1 MALNR
6 TVIVGNLKTIS
17 WLLAIMGIA
26 LILSY
31 ILPIN
36 NLGIKPRSVAGL
48 FGILFAPFL
57 HSGFSHL
64 IGNAFVFFVLGT
76 LLLHLEGSRAIL
88 IMISVVLISGAGTWL
103 IGGANTVHIG
113 ASGLIYG
120 MIGYLLSYGVFK
132 RSVGSIIL
140 SVVVLLLYGGAV
152 WGILPADN
160 SVSWEM
166 HLCGFLAGILMAK
179 LNVRRVAGAVQ
190 SEASV
195 APE

>member
-88 IMISVVLISGAGTWL
+88 IMISVVMLSGAGTWL

-132 RSVGSIIL
+132 RSVGSILI